1 MKISAR
7 TGSRRAEL
15 TQTAHDAKTPPQFA
29 QWHTH
34 SCLPREPKG
43 LCAFA
48 APRTH
53 RPAHHTTSRPAKF
66 LIANPRLKFRA
77 NPTKQS
83 AEFKSN
89 RERIAIFRW
98 HRHSCLCAVAAPK
111 THRPV
116 HPTTSQPVNF
126 LIANAR
132 LEFPASPTKQT
143 TEFKSNRE
151 RIAIF
156 HLDPHNRIPATSE
169 ISQLSPT
176 PTLLP
181 WSPCPR
187 MSVFASLRSARAA
200 SRRERAHE

>member
-1 MKISAR
+1 MKISVR
-7 TGSRRAEL
+7 TGRRRAEL

-43 LCAFA
+43 LYAFA
-48 APRTH
+48 APRAH
-53 RPAHHTTSRPAKF
+53 RPAHPTTSRPSKF
-66 LIANPRLKFRA
+66 LIANARLEFPA

-83 AEFKSN
+83 TEFKSN
-89 RERIAIFRW
+89 RERIAIFQW
-98 HRHSCLCAVAAPK
+98 HRHSCLCAFAAPSR
-111 THRPV
+111 HRPA
-116 HPTTSQPVNF
+116 HPTTSQPAKF
-126 LIANAR
+126 LIANPR

-143 TEFKSNRE
+143 TDLKSNRE

-156 HLDPHNRIPATSE
+156 HLDPHNRIPASIQ

-181 WSPCPR
+181 SSPCPR